1 MSIAEAPFSGAYIR
15 RARWKSVLIAAA
27 DSFAWF
33 AAVLL
38 ASFLRYEFDIW
49 RIELLPTTL
58 LAVLM
63 AAGFVLLGVVLGVYL
78 GKYRYGSLDEV
89 RVVTVAALIT
99 SLVFSVFLIFVGFEA
114 EVPRSLALIAFPLAL
129 VKMFG
134 LRFLYRLSVDRTRV
148 PAGGATPALIV
159 GAGQAG
165 EITVRTIMNDPDS
178 PLRAVGLI
186 DDDVT
191 KRRLRLH
198 GVPVMGTT
206 DDLEKVGKQTRAKVL
221 IVAISNISQNFL
233 GELTDVGNKLGMRVL
248 KTPTIQRMMD
258 GPIGVQ
264 DLRSVSIEDLI
275 GRTSVDTNV
284 EEIAGF
290 ITGKRVL
297 VTGAGGSIGSELCVQ
312 LAKFGP
318 SELIMLDRDE
328 TSLQEAQIRL
338 HGNGLLDGEDLVLA
352 NIREPEVID
361 AVFQRYQPEVVFHA
375 AALKHL
381 PMLEKYPE
389 EAWKTNVLGTRNVVQ
404 AAMASGVKTF
414 VNISTDK
421 AANPTSALGHSK
433 RVAEKVTAWAAK
445 ETGKPYLSV
454 RFGNV
459 IGSRGSM
466 LPTFQRLIESGG
478 PVTVTHPEVTRYF
491 MTIPEAC
498 QLVIQAG
505 GIGRAGEVLI
515 LDMGEPVRILD
526 IAKRMIAMSG
536 KNVEIVYTG
545 LRKGEKLH
553 EELVGASEDLER
565 PFHDQISHATVDDL
579 SPDEMEYSE
588 WLDRLEREKGAVS

>member
-1 MSIAEAPFSGAYIR
+1 MSAIAERSEVAHVR
-15 RARWKSVLIAAA
+15 RARWKSVLIATA
-27 DSFAWF
+27 DGLAWF
-33 AAVLL
+33 VAVLL
-38 ASFLRYEFDIW
+38 ASFLRYEFDLW
-49 RIELLPTTL
+49 RIELLPT
-58 LAVLM
+58 VLI
-63 AAGFVLLGVVLGVYL
+63 GFVMASFFVVLGIPMGVYL
-78 GKYRYGSLDEV
+78 GRYAYGSLDEV
-89 RVVTVAALIT
+89 RITTVSGLLT
-99 SLVFSVFLIFVGFEA
+99 SLIFSVVLILGTF
-114 EVPRSLALIAFPLAL
+114 EVPRSLALLAFPLAL
-129 VKMFG
+129 VIMFG
-134 LRFLYRLSVDRTRV
+134 LRFLYRLSIDRTRL
-148 PAGGATPALIV
+148 PASAAIPALVV

-178 PLRAVGLI
+178 PMRAVGLI
-186 DDDVT
+186 DDDIT

-198 GVPVMGTT
+198 GVPVLGTT
-206 DDLEKVGKQTRAKVL
+206 GDIEQVAKETRAKVL
-221 IVAISNISQNFL
+221 IVAISNVSQELL
-233 GELTDVGNKLGMRVL
+233 GELTDVGNKAGMQVL
-248 KTPTIQRMMD
+248 KTPTPQRLME
-258 GPIGVQ
+258 GPVEVR

-275 GRTSVDTNV
+275 GRPAVDTDV
-284 EEIAGF
+284 DKIAGF
-290 ITGKRVL
+290 ITGKKVL

-318 SELIMLDRDE
+318 EELIMLDRDE
-328 TSLQEAQIRL
+328 TYLQEAQIRL
-338 HGNGLLDGEDLVLA
+338 HGNGLLDREDLVLVD
-352 NIREPEVID
+352 IREAEAIHQ
-361 AVFQRYQPEVVFHA
+361 VFQKHQPEVVFHA

-404 AAMASGVKTF
+404 AAMASDVKTF
-414 VNISTDK
+414 VNVSTDK

-433 RVAEKVTAWAAK
+433 RVAEKITAWAAE
-445 ETGKPYLSV
+445 ETGRPYLSV

-466 LPTFQRLIESGG
+466 LPTFQRLIEDGG

-515 LDMGEPVRILD
+515 LDMGEPVKILD

-536 KNVEIVYTG
+536 KDIEIVYTG

-553 EELVGASEDLER
+553 EELVGAREDLER
-565 PFHDQISHATVDDL
+565 PFHDQISHATVDAL
-579 SPDEMEYSE
+579 SPEDMQYSV
-588 WLDRLEREKGAVS
+588 WLDRMEQEKEAISK

>member
-1 MSIAEAPFSGAYIR
+1 MSVAEANGEVSSIR
-15 RARWKSVLIAAA
+15 RARWKSALIAISDA
-27 DSFAWF
+27 SAWF
-33 AAVLL
+33 MSVLL
-38 ASFLRYEFDIW
+38 ASFLRYEFEAWQIVW
-49 RIELLPTTL
+49 VPTVIVA
-58 LAVLM
+58 LAM
-63 AAGFVLLGVVLGVYL
+63 AAFFVIAGLVSGIYL
-78 GKYRYGSLDEV
+78 GKYPYGSLDEV
-89 RVVTVAALIT
+89 RAVASSALLT
-99 SLVFSVFLIFVGFEA
+99 SLVFSVFLILIGYEV
-114 EVPRSLALIAFPLAL
+114 EVPRSLALLAFPLAVVL
-129 VKMFG
+129 MFG
-134 LRFLYRLSVDRTRV
+134 LRFLHRLSVDRTRL
-148 PAGGATPALIV
+148 PTSAASPALIV

-186 DDDVT
+186 DDDIT

-198 GVPVMGTT
+198 GVPVLGTT
-206 DDLEKVGKQTRAKVL
+206 DDIEQIVKQTRAKVL
-221 IVAISNISQNFL
+221 IVAISHVSHELL
-233 GELTDVGNKLGMRVL
+233 GELTDAGNRAGLRVL
-248 KTPTIQRMMD
+248 KTPTVQRMME
-258 GPIGVQ
+258 GPIGVR

-290 ITGKRVL
+290 ITGKKVL

-318 SELIMLDRDE
+318 HELVMLDRDE

-338 HGNGLLDGEDLVLA
+338 QGNGLLDGEDIVLA
-352 NIREPEVID
+352 DIREAD
-361 AVFQRYQPEVVFHA
+361 AIHRVFQAHQPEVVFHA

-389 EAWKTNVLGTRNVVQ
+389 EAWKTNVLGTRNVVH
-404 AAMASGVKTF
+404 AAMASNVQTF
-414 VNISTDK
+414 VNVSTDK

-433 RVAEKVTAWAAK
+433 RVAEKITAWAAQ
-445 ETGKPYLSV
+445 ETKRPYLSV

-466 LPTFQRLIESGG
+466 LPTFQRLIENGG

-515 LDMGEPVRILD
+515 LDMGEPVKILD

-536 KNVEIVYTG
+536 KDIEIVYTG
-545 LRKGEKLH
+545 LREGEKLH
-553 EELVGASEDLER
+553 EELVGANEGLER
-565 PFHDQISHATVDDL
+565 PFHRQISHAMVDSL
-579 SPDEMEYSE
+579 APDDMSMKV
-588 WLDRLEREKGAVS
+588 WMARMEREKRVVG

>member
-1 MSIAEAPFSGAYIR
+1 MNDSRFNVSGIR
-15 RARWKSVLIAAA
+15 RARWKSALLAIADA
-27 DSFAWF
+27 SAWF
-33 AAVLL
+33 LSVLL
-38 ASFLRYEFDIW
+38 ASFLRYEFDAW
-49 RIELLPTTL
+49 RIEWGPTVI
-58 LAVLM
+58 LAVVM
-63 AAGFVLLGVVLGVYL
+63 AAAFVIVGLLLGIYL
-78 GKYRYGSLDEV
+78 GKYAYGSLDEV
-89 RVVTVAALIT
+89 RAVTLAALLT
-99 SLVFSVFLIFVGFEA
+99 SLVFSVYLLLAGFET
-114 EVPRSLALIAFPLAL
+114 EIPRSLALLAFPLA
-129 VKMFG
+129 VVIMFG
-134 LRFLYRLSVDRTRV
+134 MRFLYRLSIDRARL
-148 PAGGATPALIV
+148 PAGAASPALVV

-186 DDDVT
+186 DDDIT

-198 GVPVMGTT
+198 GVPVLGTT
-206 DDLEKVGKQTRAKVL
+206 DEIEQVARETRAKVL
-221 IVAISNISQNFL
+221 IVAISNVSPQLL
-233 GELTDVGNKLGMRVL
+233 GELTDVGNAAGLRVL
-248 KTPTIQRMMD
+248 KTPTVQRLME
-258 GPIGVQ
+258 GPIAVQ

-297 VTGAGGSIGSELCVQ
+297 VTGSGGSIGSELCVQ

-328 TSLQEAQIRL
+328 TSLQETQIRL
-338 HGNGLLDGEDLVLA
+338 QGNGLLDGEDLVLA
-352 NIREPEVID
+352 DIREAD
-361 AVFQRYQPEVVFHA
+361 AIRQVFESHQPDVVFHA

-389 EAWKTNVLGTRNVVQ
+389 EAWKTNVLGTRNVIQ

-433 RVAEKVTAWAAK
+433 RVAEKITAWAAK
-445 ETGKPYLSV
+445 ETGRPYLSV

-466 LPTFQRLIESGG
+466 LPTFQRLIENGG

-515 LDMGEPVRILD
+515 LDMGEPVKILD

-536 KNVEIVYTG
+536 KDIEIVYTG
-545 LRKGEKLH
+545 LRDGEKLH
-553 EELVGASEDLER
+553 EELVGLSEDLER
-565 PFHDQISHATVDDL
+565 PFHDQISHASVDYL
-579 SPDEMEYSE
+579 APDEMSYTV
-588 WLDRLEREKGAVS
+588 WLNRMQREKEPATK